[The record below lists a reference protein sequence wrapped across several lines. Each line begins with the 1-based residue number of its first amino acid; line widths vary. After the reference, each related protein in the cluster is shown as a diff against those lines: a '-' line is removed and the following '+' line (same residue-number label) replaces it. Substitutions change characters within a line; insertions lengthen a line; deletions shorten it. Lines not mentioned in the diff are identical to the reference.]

1 MRFKIYGLAQPENI
15 DECTITSCT
24 ECYLWYYNMCG
35 GNFNKLQFPI
45 IIWNDNNNNVEYC
58 MHHAFNLEV

>member
-24 ECYLWYYNMCG
+24 ECYLWHFIMCG
-35 GNFNKLQFPI
+35 GFLEKQRFPI
-45 IIWNDNNNNVEYC
+45 IIWKPENHNVEYK
-58 MHHAFNLEV
+58 MQHSFNMSV